1 MNDYIP
7 TIHEADPATL
17 RLPKP
22 TAKPTSLTGQME
34 SSITLWESPDGL
46 CEMGVWECSPGTF
59 TAFRDGY
66 DEFAQI
72 LFGAATMTTEE
83 GEKTELGPGS
93 VFVTPSG
100 WKGTWTVHET
110 VRKVY
115 VIRTIATS

>member
-1 MNDYIP
+1 MDDYIP

-17 RLPKP
+17 RLPTA
-22 TAKPTSLTGQME
+22 TAKPTSLTGQTE
-34 SSITLWESPDGL
+34 SSVTLWESPDGL

-72 LFGAATMTTEE
+72 LFGAVTMTTEE

-93 VFVTPSG
+93 VLVTPSG
-100 WKGTWTVHET
+100 WKGTWAVHET